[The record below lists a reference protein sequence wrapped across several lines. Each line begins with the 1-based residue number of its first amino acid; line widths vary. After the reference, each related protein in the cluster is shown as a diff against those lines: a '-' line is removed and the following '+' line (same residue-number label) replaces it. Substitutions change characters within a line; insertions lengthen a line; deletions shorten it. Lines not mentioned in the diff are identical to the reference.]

1 MYNIY
6 NITIFVNYRLVMDM
20 FRARM
25 SNYQLILEAKAALT
39 TFKGDVLENRP
50 QGSHEML
57 HLEMLTVAMVSG
69 SK

>member
-1 MYNIY
+1 
-6 NITIFVNYRLVMDM
+6 MDM